1 MDHSKKGRH
10 TTPTVS
16 RVIGDTI
23 VELVYDRSQR
33 ETALVVSRHD
43 GLWNIEQELSIESGE
58 TLVPYSASNNL
69 IAHNCVLLP
78 SKPEPAGTKEE
89 LISDIRSFL
98 HRYVDL
104 SPAFEHIAAYY
115 ILLTWI
121 YDAFG
126 EVPYLRLQG
135 EFGTGKTR
143 GLIAIGSLCY
153 KPFFAAGA
161 STVSPIFHTL
171 DRFGGTLVLDEADFR
186 FSDATADLVKI
197 FNNGTVKGLPV
208 LRTVQNRDK
217 EFNPAAFHVFGPK
230 IIAMRGSF
238 EDDALESRF
247 LTEETGLRPLRSD
260 IPLHLPES
268 LDGEALALRNRLL
281 DYRLC
286 TLFKIKPAPDRKFG
300 DLDPRL
306 NQIALP
312 LLSLIDDANVRKDV
326 HDRLASQ
333 FEKLRQNRSHLI
345 EAGVLRA
352 AIAALDAADG
362 TEVSV
367 QAITDRL
374 NGDRVAG
381 AAIAARRVGAIL
393 KLKFGVQT
401 RKSHGIF
408 LVSQSETARLES
420 FALRFG
426 MQRSEHRDNAA

>member
-1 MDHSKKGRH
+1 
-10 TTPTVS
+10 
-16 RVIGDTI
+16 
-23 VELVYDRSQR
+23 
-33 ETALVVSRHD
+33 
-43 GLWNIEQELSIESGE
+43 
-58 TLVPYSASNNL
+58 
-69 IAHNCVLLP
+69 
-78 SKPEPAGTKEE
+78 
-89 LISDIRSFL
+89 
-98 HRYVDL
+98 
-104 SPAFEHIAAYY
+104 
-115 ILLTWI
+115 
-121 YDAFG
+121 
-126 EVPYLRLQG
+126 
-135 EFGTGKTR
+135 
-143 GLIAIGSLCY
+143 
-153 KPFFAAGA
+153 
-161 STVSPIFHTL
+161 
-171 DRFGGTLVLDEADFR
+171 
-186 FSDATADLVKI
+186 
-197 FNNGTVKGLPV
+197 
-208 LRTVQNRDK
+208 
-217 EFNPAAFHVFGPK
+217 
-230 IIAMRGSF
+230 
-238 EDDALESRF
+238 
-247 LTEETGLRPLRSD
+247 LRSD

-281 DYRLC
+281 HYRLC

-408 LVSQSETARLES
+408 LVSQSERARLES
-420 FALRFG
+420 FAPRFG
-426 MQRSEHRDNAA
+426 IQHQEHRDNAA